1 MAREDAIPS
10 MPESQQFQGVALV
23 TGASRGIG
31 AETAV
36 ALAGQGF
43 DVLITYRNKAA
54 RAEEVVARIRAAGRD
69 ALALASDMTAPGETA
84 RLIQTVADW
93 HGGRLDLLILNAS
106 GGLERER
113 VAADPQYPER
123 INRDAQVELVE
134 AARPIMSSGST
145 VVFVTSHWAHLYGR
159 VEQLPAYEA
168 VASSKFAGEQA
179 LRAQQDDLAAAD
191 IRLIVVTG
199 DLIEGTITPK
209 LLERVTPGLAGSR
222 RTAIGAL
229 PTAAQMGQVIATA
242 ATDATLTSG
251 QTVVIGGD
259 LESLPRIS

>member
-1 MAREDAIPS
+1 
-10 MPESQQFQGVALV
+10 
-23 TGASRGIG
+23 
-31 AETAV
+31 
-36 ALAGQGF
+36 
-43 DVLITYRNKAA
+43 
-54 RAEEVVARIRAAGRD
+54 
-69 ALALASDMTAPGETA
+69 
-84 RLIQTVADW
+84 
-93 HGGRLDLLILNAS
+93 
-106 GGLERER
+106 
-113 VAADPQYPER
+113 
-123 INRDAQVELVE
+123 
-134 AARPIMSSGST
+134 
-145 VVFVTSHWAHLYGR
+145 
-159 VEQLPAYEA
+159 